1 MLKTVK
7 KKIKELKVVDYYF
20 LLFLILVL
28 GFFIYKFS
36 RKAEVIYVD
45 LMYEREGYVTD
56 NVPPEYWKIMKIKEG
71 DVGFDSFGREVADV
85 VSLEQSYWRNGRRN
99 YVRLVVKMDVIFNN
113 SSKNYV
119 FQGSPLLI
127 GNDLELNFG
136 ESKFK
141 GKIVNIYKSIEDR
154 FDGWR
159 LADAIIKLTAEGVE
173 PWLAQNLRTFT
184 IDSKDYPIE
193 TLSSEVKSAV
203 EVIETADGR
212 LVEAVH
218 PINKDVELVLRLE
231 NVLCKEAICFYRY
244 QVPLTVGALFY
255 ADAGDVFLPD
265 SSIEELNLTFLE

>member
-71 DVGFDSFGREVADV
+71 DVGFDSFGREVVDV